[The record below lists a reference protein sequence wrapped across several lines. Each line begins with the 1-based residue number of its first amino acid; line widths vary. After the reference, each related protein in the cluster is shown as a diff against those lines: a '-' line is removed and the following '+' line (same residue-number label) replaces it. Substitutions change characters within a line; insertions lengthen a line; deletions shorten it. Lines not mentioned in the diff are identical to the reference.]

1 VVGAGVPFFGGV
13 AGGLSF
19 VSGNGFSA
27 APQNVQLN
35 NAGTGALNWT
45 AAVSMFRTSTVV
57 VAGQFT
63 DVIWLSV
70 SATSGVAPSIVTVSV
85 SPQGLP
91 TGIYLGQILFQAATS
106 SVTVPV
112 SLVVVDSNSITFQQA
127 PGLIFAMP
135 VGSNPLSQNVTVA
148 STGTSFNFIATAQ
161 TAGGGNWLQSTCSG
175 GSYSD
180 GSHST
185 PATCSISVNAATLSS
200 RIYAGQIAF
209 TRTSTGSAMIV
220 PVTLTVGNAS
230 LTITSAH
237 TGYFLEGQANAVY
250 TLTVSNAV
258 GAPSTSGTITVTED
272 LPNALS
278 LLSMAGAGW
287 SCSNNAC
294 TNGGVLGS
302 GSSYQ
307 PITVTVSVAKNA
319 PTSVTNV
326 VSASGGGSA
335 TANASD
341 ITAIRSIC
349 DVNQYGTTTV
359 ADVQAMISAAL
370 GAAAPAYDLNH
381 DGVVNVLD
389 AQLVINS
396 ALGMGCWAP

>member
-1 VVGAGVPFFGGV
+1 
-13 AGGLSF
+13 
-19 VSGNGFSA
+19 
-27 APQNVQLN
+27 
-35 NAGTGALNWT
+35 
-45 AAVSMFRTSTVV
+45 
-57 VAGQFT
+57 
-63 DVIWLSV
+63 
-70 SATSGVAPSIVTVSV
+70 VTVSV